1 MQKANKVLILII
13 IVACTF
19 YLTACHNKKDD
30 NNSSEQEVKS
40 NTITTVS
47 EIELNTSQYINQL
60 EKIKINGT
68 DDTIMITERV
78 KWEVPD
84 YGEDVT
90 VSFAVPIPYTFTID
104 GNEYNGIYELNDAA
118 WSTPDNNP
126 KYNFVV
132 TNLTQNGDIEVLITN
147 KSQ

>member
-47 EIELNTSQYINQL
+47 ELDINTKQYINQL
-60 EKIKINGT
+60 EKIKIKGT
-68 DDTIMITERV
+68 DDTIIITERV
-78 KWEVPD
+78 KWDVPY
-84 YGEDVT
+84 YGEGIT
-90 VSFAVPIPYTFTID
+90 VSFSVSIPYTFTVD
-104 GNEYNGIYELNDAA
+104 GKDYNGIYELNDTA
-118 WSTPDNNP
+118 WNVPDNNP
-126 KYNFVV
+126 KYNLQVI
-132 TNLTQNGDIEVLITN
+132 NLTKNGDIEVLITN
-147 KSQ
+147 KY